1 MNGLRKTRVKGFI
14 YDPRQL
20 VECLKE
26 TVMEDI
32 ILDKLF
38 YKGNCYLF
46 TVDLADSFAET
57 GDD

>member
-1 MNGLRKTRVKGFI
+1 MLKVLYN
-14 YDPRQL
+14 PRQL

-26 TVMEDI
+26 TFMEDI

-38 YKGNCYLF
+38 YKGNCYLS